1 MFQENSSFMK
11 KVKTADHVI
20 GKIVDITAVIL
31 LIFIFIL
38 GICQVFWRWVLND
51 PIVWSEEM
59 FRLTYVWICY
69 LGWVIAE
76 RADTHIRITII
87 SSRLPQSVQKWLQIF
102 CHILCIIFAVLM
114 FIYGIQLIQA
124 GMKRTA
130 ISFPLNYAVVYLIV
144 PICNFFMCLYEIAQL
159 IECFVFGPRD
169 YSDKGGDEE

>member
-1 MFQENSSFMK
+1 MVPTVK
-11 KVKTADHVI
+11 K
-20 GKIVDITAVIL
+20 ITEKMIDYLAIL
-31 LIFIFIL
+31 LFSTLFLFGIL
-38 GICQVFWRWVLND
+38 QVFFRWVLNS
-51 PIVWSEEM
+51 PLTWSEEAIQLM
-59 FRLTYVWICY
+59 YVWICY

-87 SSRLPQSVQKWLQIF
+87 SSRLPQGVQKWLQIF